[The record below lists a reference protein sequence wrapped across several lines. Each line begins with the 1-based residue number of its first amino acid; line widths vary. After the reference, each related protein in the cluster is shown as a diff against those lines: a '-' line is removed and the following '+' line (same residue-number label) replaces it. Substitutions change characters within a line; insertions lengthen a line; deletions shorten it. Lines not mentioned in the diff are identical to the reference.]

1 MDKGGVEDA
10 LKLGDRSTSDVIIH
24 LKNRDG
30 WIEQFYCHSSILSV
44 KSKFFAKK
52 ISESQSTSLDSHCCI
67 EVSCSGS
74 EYEHYVK
81 LLRLLYISPESILD
95 SWDSVQSALGVLQ
108 VAVTLCCEE
117 ITQSC
122 IQYLE
127 AAPWEEKEEEVILK
141 TVASLGAAAMPILA
155 RIEPVDLSGAKNVFI
170 SAIRFATSTDIS
182 FPPFTNELKTSAQE
196 QIEYML
202 VEDEDVPLVTADDD
216 VKSEVKIGLSK
227 MFSFMMEVMSLL
239 SESDDSLE
247 PAEKKV
253 LQSLSDVEWM
263 CNILPKMDM
272 MKDFVCLWSDISI
285 NILDVVQDKKF
296 SCNIWSIKVKLMEV
310 TGKVLEAVGYGHVIL
325 PALARVQ
332 LLKIWLPYIRMM
344 KPLLD
349 SKYADDAAFA
359 YKLDDDLCQGIEGAI
374 VSLVSALPSN
384 DQADILTDWMRAE
397 QVRYPDLSEAFEVWC
412 YRTKAAKRRLEVGF
426 NDVGNATVSL

>member
-1 MDKGGVEDA
+1 MEKAGVEDA
-10 LKLGDRSTSDVIIH
+10 FKLGDRSTSDVIVL
-24 LKNRDG
+24 LKNRADRL
-30 WIEQFYCHSSILSV
+30 EQFYCHSSILSV

-52 ISESQSTSLDSHCCI
+52 ISESQSTSLDSCCCI
-67 EVSCSGS
+67 EVPCSGS
-74 EYEHYVK
+74 EYDHYVE
-81 LLRLLYISPESILD
+81 LLRLLYISPESIFD
-95 SWDSVQSALGVLQ
+95 SWDSVQTALGVLQ
-108 VAVTLCCEE
+108 VSVTLCCDE

-122 IQYLE
+122 VQYLE

-141 TVASLGAAAMPILA
+141 TVGSLGAAAMPILA
-155 RIEPVDLSGAKNVFI
+155 RIEPVDLNAAKNVFI
-170 SAIRFATSTDIS
+170 SAIRFATSTGLS
-182 FPPFTNELKTSAQE
+182 CPPFTSELKTSAQE
-196 QIEYML
+196 QVEYML

-216 VKSEVKIGLSK
+216 VKSELKMGLSK
-227 MFSFMMEVMSLL
+227 LFSLFMEVMSLL
-239 SESDDSLE
+239 SESDGSLE
-247 PAEKKV
+247 AAEKKV

-272 MKDFVCLWSDISI
+272 MKDFVCLWSDISV
-285 NILDVVQDKKF
+285 NILAVVQDKKF
-296 SCNIWSIKVKLMEV
+296 SCDIWSVKVKLMEV

-325 PALARVQ
+325 PAPARVQ

-349 SKYADDAAFA
+349 SKCADDTAFA

-374 VSLVSALPSN
+374 VSMVSALPSN
-384 DQADILTDWMRAE
+384 DQADILTDWMQPE

-426 NDVGNATVSL
+426 NEVGNATVIL